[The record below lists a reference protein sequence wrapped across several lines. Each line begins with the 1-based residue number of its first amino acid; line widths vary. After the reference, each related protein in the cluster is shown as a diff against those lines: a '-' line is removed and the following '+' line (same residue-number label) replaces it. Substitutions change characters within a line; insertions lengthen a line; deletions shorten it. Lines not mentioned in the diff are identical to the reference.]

1 MSASAQPTLLEKI
14 AAVATPLI
22 PTITTELISLIT
34 GLVHKAAPIAQAAN
48 PVPGTGAVRFAD
60 VFASVMQAVIG
71 AHAAGQI
78 TGALPDESIVKVVIQ
93 AVVTSMKLPGNILDM
108 TGVAPLAAVAAVAS
122 VAVTGAVQSVVLKA
136 GQTLSI
142 TVGA

>member
-1 MSASAQPTLLEKI
+1 MAAAAI
-14 AAVATPLI
+14 ALVAPLIAPLI
-22 PTITTELISLIT
+22 PTITNDLITLIT
-34 GLVHKAAPIAQAAN
+34 GLVHKAAPVAQAAN
-48 PVPGTGAVRFAD
+48 PIPGTGAVRFAD
-60 VFASVMQAVIG
+60 VFTSVMQAVVN

-78 TGALPDESIVKVVIQ
+78 TGTLPDEGIVKVVIQ

-108 TGVAPLAAVAAVAS
+108 TGVAPLAAVAPIAVA
-122 VAVTGAVQSVVLKA
+122 VAGAVQSVVLKP

>member
-1 MSASAQPTLLEKI
+1 
-14 AAVATPLI
+14 
-22 PTITTELISLIT
+22 
-34 GLVHKAAPIAQAAN
+34 LVHKAAPVAQAAN

-60 VFASVMQAVIG
+60 VFTGVMQQIVN

-78 TGALPDESIVKVVIQ
+78 TGTLPDESIVKVIIQ

-108 TGVAPLAAVAAVAS
+108 SGVAPLAAAPIAVA
-122 VAVTGAVQSVVLKA
+122 VAGAVQAIVLKA